1 MTEKERFT
9 ISTRLKKIME
19 DKKVTASDLA
29 AGIGVS
35 VELVES
41 WLKTKEKAYPTFT
54 QLCFVDHFFGIKMG
68 YWL

>member
-1 MTEKERFT
+1 MTEKERFA

-19 DKKVTASDLA
+19 DRKVTASDLA

-35 VELVES
+35 VELVEN
-41 WLKTKEKAYPTFT
+41 WLNAKVSPTFT

>member
-19 DKKVTASDLA
+19 DKKVSAKDLA
-29 AGIGVS
+29 LSIGVS
-35 VELVES
+35 VELVEN
-41 WLKTKEKAYPTFT
+41 WLNAKVSPTFT
-54 QLCFVDHFFGIKMG
+54 QLCFIDQFFGIKMG

>member
-19 DKKVTASDLA
+19 DKKVSAKDLA

-41 WLKTKEKAYPTFT
+41 WLNTKDTPTFI
-54 QLCFVDHFFGIKMG
+54 QLCFIDQFFGIKMG